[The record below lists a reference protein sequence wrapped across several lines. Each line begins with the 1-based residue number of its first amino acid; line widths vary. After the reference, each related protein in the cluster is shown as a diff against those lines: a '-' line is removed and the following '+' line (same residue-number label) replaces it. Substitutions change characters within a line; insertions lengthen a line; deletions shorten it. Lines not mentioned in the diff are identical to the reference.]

1 MTVSVRSYLIAGAA
15 AATATTIALT
25 PVQVTPADV
34 AVPAHPT
41 SAQPQLTQAM
51 VELLAAASR
60 MTAAVPAPPK
70 PAPVPGSAPVTGAA
84 PALAAPNA
92 VVVGPQNAASDW
104 LTQAYTSIQAWVDW
118 GVNYGVDIAYWLA
131 GWGVPFAGT
140 IGAQTDIIYFQ
151 LIKPISD
158 NIFYQLVVPVVND
171 PLNIFTWTNGIAN
184 TIGASVNTLINFGIA
199 EFNYFFGWILP
210 PLPPRPPWPLAATA
224 EATTLSPTAPTQ
236 TLATVLTGA
245 GETLANA
252 VKGLATGV
260 SLLNPADGQLKVEPT
275 AGVDEASAVTGNPVQ
290 TVVADIED
298 ATSGAA
304 DLVKSATGDLKDSLQ
319 NAAENAAEALPGP
332 TTTTPT
338 DEVTTVP
345 TPVQQSLQSQKPA
358 TTDKSVSSTSRQTR
372 IKDVG
377 DGVRNATADIKSS
390 VQKATAGLRNAV
402 KGAAKA
408 ADDSKTKVNKADK
421 PSKDKSDNSGGE

>member
-92 VVVGPQNAASDW
+92 VVVGPQNAASDFV
-104 LTQAYTSIQAWVDW
+104 TSAYQFIQYWVD
-118 GVNYGVDIAYWLA
+118 YGVELA
-131 GWGVPFAGT
+131 GWVLGWIPGGYL
-140 IGAQTDIIYFQ
+140 IGDQI
-151 LIKPISD
+151 
-158 NIFYQLVVPVVND
+158 NIFYDNLVRPVADTVVYNLINPVLNA
-171 PLNIFTWTNGIAN
+171 PLNLGVWVNGIVDVGWSVVAGAIN
-184 TIGASVNTLINFGIA
+184 TGIA
-199 EFNYFFGWILP
+199 EANYFLGWILP
-210 PLPPRPPWPLAATA
+210 PLPPLPLPPLPFAATVQTTSLAAT
-224 EATTLSPTAPTQ
+224 TPTPTLSTA
-236 TLATVLTGA
+236 LAGV

-252 VKGLATGV
+252 FKGLTEGA
-260 SLLNPADGQLKVEPT
+260 SLLNAADAKAEPT
-275 AGVDEASAVTGNPVQ
+275 DVIGTSGATGEEKNPVQ
-290 TVVADIED
+290 TAVADIET
-298 ATSGAA
+298 AAAGAA
-304 DLVKSATGDLKDSLQ
+304 NLVKD
-319 NAAENAAEALPGP
+319 AAENVAEALPGP

-345 TPVQQSLQSQKPA
+345 TSVQQSLQSQKPA